1 MRTLWQDIRYGFRML
16 TRNPGFTVVVVL
28 VLALGIG
35 ANTTMF
41 SVVNT
46 VLLRPLPY
54 EKPDEIVMVWQSYLL
69 RGWKMSS
76 VSPGTFFEWRERN
89 KVFEHIVAFDGKSF
103 TLTGSGE
110 PERIEGARVSHDFF
124 PLLGVKP
131 LLGRSFLPEEEQIGA
146 DRVVVL
152 SHGLWQRRFGSES
165 DVIGKTL
172 KLDGREF
179 AVIGILPPGFAFPL
193 LKGAELWTP
202 MALAAKQTS
211 DHGGHWL
218 RVIARLKQGVTIE
231 QADAEMDGIARQLEQ
246 EHPDNKGWG
255 GVFLRTLHKEIIENI
270 DNILLV
276 LLGAVGFVLLIA
288 CANVASLLL
297 ARVPDRQKEIAIRM
311 ALGARSHRLLRQL
324 LTESVLL
331 ATLGAGLGLLWS
343 VWGIRFTVA
352 WLPSNFPRIN
362 QIGIDGGVLAF
373 TLIVSILTGV
383 LFGLAPALQSSR
395 IGVTESLKEGGPRAI
410 GGFRSRRLHKALIVF
425 EVAVASVLLVGSGL
439 MVRSLTKIATT
450 APGFDPERLLTMN
463 ISLPESKY
471 SEDHQAVA
479 FFDQLLKRV
488 EPLPGVQS
496 AAAVSHL
503 PTKTGNYWGIS
514 IEGHRF
520 EPGQGPTVAY
530 RWITPAYFR
539 TMGIPLMK
547 GRYFKEKDVEGR
559 AGVVI
564 INQKMAREYW
574 PEGEP
579 IGKRL
584 KLGGQDSQKPWLT
597 IVGVTGDLKNPF
609 KKLQGSSGIENEIY
623 VPHAQ
628 AALKAMRL
636 VVRTAA
642 DPLALVSAIR
652 DQVSELDPDLPISEI
667 NTTRR
672 LLSGN
677 LSLYRFITVLPSVFA
692 ALALLLAGTGLY
704 GVIAHSVS
712 QRTHEIGVR
721 MALGA
726 QVSDV
731 LKLVVG
737 QGMKL
742 AFIGVAVGLAVSF
755 ALTRVISSLLY
766 EVSPT
771 DPLTFVCVLLF
782 FTGVALLASYI
793 PARRATKVDPMSA
806 LRYE

>member
-1 MRTLWQDIRYGFRML
+1 MGTLIQDVRYGFRML
-16 TRNPGFTVVVVL
+16 ARNPGFAIVVVL

-54 EKPDEIVMVWQSYLL
+54 EKPHEVVMVWQSYLL
-69 RGWKMSS
+69 RGWKTTS

-89 KVFEHIVAFDGKSF
+89 KVFESIAAFDGKSF

-110 PERIEGARVSHDFF
+110 PERIEGARISHGFF
-124 PLLGVKP
+124 PLLAVKP
-131 LLGRSFLPEEEQIGA
+131 LLGRSFLPEEEQIGT

-179 AVIGILPPGFAFPL
+179 AVIGILPPGFEFSL

-202 MALAAKQTS
+202 MAFTAKQTS

-218 RVIARLKQGVTIE
+218 RVIARLKQSVNIK

-246 EHPDNKGWG
+246 EHPANKGWG
-255 GVFLRTLHKEIIENI
+255 GVFLRTLHEEITANI
-270 DNILLV
+270 DDILLV

-343 VWGIRFTVA
+343 VWGIRLAVA
-352 WLPSNFPRIN
+352 WLPSNFPRID
-362 QIGIDGGVLAF
+362 QIGIDSGVLGF

-450 APGFDPERLLTMN
+450 APGFDPDHLLTMN

-471 SEDHQAVA
+471 SEDHQAVV
-479 FFDQLLKRV
+479 FFDQLLGRI
-488 EPLPGVQS
+488 ETLPGVQS

-503 PTKTGNYWGIS
+503 PTKTGNYQGIS
-514 IEGHRF
+514 IEGHPF
-520 EPGQGPTVAY
+520 EPGQGPVAAY
-530 RWITPAYFR
+530 RRITPAYFH

-547 GRYFKEKDVEGR
+547 GRYFEERDTEGR
-559 AGVVI
+559 PGVVI
-564 INQKMAREYW
+564 INQKMARGYW

-584 KLGGQDSQKPWLT
+584 KLGGQDSKGPWLT
-597 IVGVTGDLKNPF
+597 IVGVTGDLRNPL
-609 KKLQGSSGIENEIY
+609 KEQQEGSVVSEIY

-628 AALKAMRL
+628 AARKAMRL
-636 VVRTAA
+636 VIRTAA
-642 DPLALVSAIR
+642 DPLTLVSAMR
-652 DQVSELDPDLPISEI
+652 DQVSDLDADLPISEI
-667 NTTRR
+667 NTMKRI
-672 LLSGN
+672 LSGN
-677 LSLYRFITVLPSVFA
+677 LTLYRFITVLPSVFA
-692 ALALLLAGTGLY
+692 SLALLLAGTGLY

-731 LKLVVG
+731 LKLVLG

-742 AFIGVAVGLAVSF
+742 ALIGVAVGLAVSF

-771 DPLTFVCVLLF
+771 DPLTFVCVSLF
-782 FTGVALLASYI
+782 FIGVALLACYI
-793 PARRATKVDPMSA
+793 PARRATKVDPMVA

>member
-1 MRTLWQDIRYGFRML
+1 MNTLVQDIRYGFRML
-16 TRNPGFTVVVVL
+16 FRNPSFTIVVVL
-28 VLALGIG
+28 ILALGIG

-69 RGWKMSS
+69 RAWKMSS

-89 KVFEHIVAFDGKSF
+89 KVFESIAAFDSKSF

-110 PERIEGARVSHDFF
+110 PERIEGARISHGFF
-124 PLLGVKP
+124 PLLAVKP

-152 SHGLWQRRFGSES
+152 SHGLWQRHFGSES
-165 DVIGKTL
+165 DVIGKML

-179 AVIGILPPGFAFPL
+179 AVIGILPPGFTFPL

-202 MALAAKQTS
+202 MALTVKQTS
-211 DHGGHWL
+211 DHGSHWL

-255 GVFLRTLHKEIIENI
+255 GVFLRTLHEEITANI

-311 ALGARSHRLLRQL
+311 ALGAGSHRLLRQL

-343 VWGIRFTVA
+343 VWGIRFAVA
-352 WLPSNFPRIN
+352 WLPSNFPRID
-362 QIGIDGGVLAF
+362 QIGIDSGVLVF

-395 IGVTESLKEGGPRAI
+395 IAVTESLKEGGPRAI

-425 EVAVASVLLVGSGL
+425 EVAVASVLLIGSGL
-439 MVRSLTKIATT
+439 MIRSLTKIATT
-450 APGFDPERLLTMN
+450 APGFDPEHLLTMN

-471 SEDHQAVA
+471 SEDHQALV
-479 FFDQLLKRV
+479 FFDQLLGRI
-488 EPLPGVQS
+488 ETLPGVRS

-503 PTKTGNYWGIS
+503 PTKTGSRWGIS
-514 IEGHRF
+514 IEGHLF

-530 RWITPAYFR
+530 RWITPGYFR

-547 GRYFKEKDVEGR
+547 GRYFEERDTEERPSV
-559 AGVVI
+559 AI

-574 PEGEP
+574 PEGDP

-584 KLGGQDSQKPWLT
+584 KLGGQDSQKPWVT
-597 IVGVTGDLKNPF
+597 IIGVIGNLNDPLKA
-609 KKLQGSSGIENEIY
+609 GVENEIY

-636 VVRTAA
+636 VVRTAT
-642 DPLALVSAIR
+642 DPLALVGAIR
-652 DQVSELDPDLPISEI
+652 DQVWELDSDLPISEI
-667 NTTRR
+667 NTARR
-672 LLSGN
+672 ILSGN

-742 AFIGVAVGLAVSF
+742 ALIGVAVGLIGAF

-771 DPLTFVCVLLF
+771 DPLTFVCVSLF

-793 PARRATKVDPMSA
+793 PARRATKVDPMIA